1 MKTIVLKI
9 KGLSDEQIQEE
20 FTELFSKLV
29 DKYPGEF
36 GVGLSAL
43 EEGTDGEKM
52 ILKIANLL

>member
-20 FTELFSKLV
+20 FTELFTKLA
-29 DKYPGEF
+29 DKYPEEF

-43 EEGTDGEKM
+43 EEGTDGERM